1 MVTTRCSIWRE
12 RWWRVFNPAIGEER
26 PKTGIVRVDTAAS
39 GPSIHEC
46 GHIGYDARFRGVMAQ
61 DVLADT
67 PGAVITHPSGC
78 RLVDCAM
85 LGKEMTRIQ

>member
-1 MVTTRCSIWRE
+1 
-12 RWWRVFNPAIGEER
+12 
-26 PKTGIVRVDTAAS
+26 
-39 GPSIHEC
+39 
-46 GHIGYDARFRGVMAQ
+46 MAQ

-67 PGAVITHPSGC
+67 PGAVITHPSGY